1 MYLVNYLEENR
12 GTSCKS
18 CQRSTNCYLEQKY
31 MNFIIIL
38 FTFDTS
44 KSMLRNG
51 TLQENTLCTLIFC
64 LLKDLHK
71 A

>member
-1 MYLVNYLEENR
+1 MYLVYYLVENR
-12 GTSCKS
+12 RTSCKS

-51 TLQENTLCTLIFC
+51 TLKDNTLCTLIFC
-64 LLKDLHK
+64 FMEGYT
-71 A
+71 

>member
-1 MYLVNYLEENR
+1 MEENR

-18 CQRSTNCYLEQKY
+18 CQRGSNCYLEQKY
-31 MNFIIIL
+31 MPFIDIL

-51 TLQENTLCTLIFC
+51 TLKENTLCTLIFC
-64 LLKDLHK
+64 FMEGYT
-71 A
+71 